1 MSTLLGK
8 NIKQAREQAGFNQKE
23 LAEKLKVSQQTI
35 WRWEKG
41 DREPKWDTL
50 RKIALILNAPSLAE
64 FPEERAKR
72 EALLPPMKQEQ
83 GGTIGLS
90 YWGSVVDNARD
101 VAERG
106 NLQEIS
112 LILPLLH
119 SACELLL
126 VSSDDAKRKKEQSK
140 NIRTSNIDIHGNKMR
155 DATFSFAGTE

>member
-1 MSTLLGK
+1 MNETPKKLREEILKRDNYTCVYCGK
-8 NIKQAREQAGFNQKE
+8 TGIREVDHVIPKSKGGTN
-23 LAEKLKVSQQTI
+23 EKYNGLMHTI
-35 WRWEKG
+35 S
-41 DREPKWDTL
+41 DPNLITS
-50 RKIALILNAPSLAE
+50 ILNALGLAE

-72 EALLPPMKQEQ
+72 EALLSPMKQEQ

-126 VSSDDAKRKKEQSK
+126 VSSDDAKRKKEQSRCV
-140 NIRTSNIDIHGNKMR
+140 IRCRLS
-155 DATFSFAGTE
+155 